1 MRRDVEFN
9 AEGTISRGWLFMSED
24 VLIPAPIVVMAH
36 GFTGVKEQYLD
47 DFAMA
52 FSISGFV
59 VLLFDNRNFGASDGE
74 PRQEID
80 PIQQVR
86 DYRHAITFACTLPEV
101 DRNHI
106 GI

>member
-1 MRRDVEFN
+1 
-9 AEGTISRGWLFMSED
+9 
-24 VLIPAPIVVMAH
+24 MAH

-59 VLLFDNRNFGASDGE
+59 VLLFDNRNFRASDGE

-101 DRNHI
+101 DRNFT
-106 GI
+106 